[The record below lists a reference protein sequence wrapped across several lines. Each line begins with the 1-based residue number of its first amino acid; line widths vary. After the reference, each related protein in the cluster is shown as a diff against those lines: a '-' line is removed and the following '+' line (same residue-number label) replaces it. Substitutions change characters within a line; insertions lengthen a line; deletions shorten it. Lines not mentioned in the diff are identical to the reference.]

1 MREDTL
7 LYPGLT
13 CTLLCI
19 KHIRKNGLHVEIH
32 VDGKEELIY
41 FTNLTG
47 YGKQIYENSVPR
59 IWIVLYIHKTYI
71 FVAYKIISQNI
82 YSFQAWHDSLSH
94 PRVGMMRKIISNSI
108 GLDLHKAKFPQSLDL
123 YALHVLN
130 QNK

>member
-13 CTLLCI
+13 CTLLCY
-19 KHIRKNGLHVEIH
+19 
-32 VDGKEELIY
+32 KEELIY

-47 YGKQIYENSVPR
+47 YSQQICENSIPQ

-71 FVAYKIISQNI
+71 FVAYKIISPNV
-82 YSFQAWHDSLSH
+82 YSFQAGHDSLSH

-108 GLDLHKAKFPQSLDL
+108 GLDLHKAKFPQFLDL
-123 YALHVLN
+123 YALHVLKGN
-130 QNK
+130 